1 MKRPK
6 RSRGFALGKE
16 KHVANQKSQEF
27 NDENDALVI
36 LPESQGSDDTVVLLP
51 DQQSQK
57 DALVLLPDEQ
67 SQDETLVLLPE
78 DEQASAA
85 PHKQVKLPDEKKA
98 QDNIKSKT
106 LKTGWKKRSSP
117 PDWRKLSIDSITRLP
132 ANIALVRSF
141 MHAINWKE
149 AQEEVVEGLG
159 NTVVIVGQANTGK
172 STLFNHL
179 KGKQISEVSSQA
191 GTTKDLIRTDF
202 GPFTL
207 IDTPGHLP
215 DIMETGIEEASLVV
229 LLIDGEKGL
238 RPDDRNLLMT
248 IREMEKPTI
257 VTVNKIDAL
266 KSAQAGD
273 DLANN
278 VAMRL
283 GITGVIPI
291 SARQGTNVAEELV
304 PAMISASPE
313 AALVIGRELP
323 AYRRQA
329 AQRIIRNAT
338 LVSLAAGLEPIPLID
353 IPILIGTQVRLVLR
367 LAALYGEPIDSA
379 EALKHAR
386 ELVVTMIGGLT
397 MRFLAEQA
405 AKAVPFGGDIIAGA
419 IAGAATWSIGEV
431 ALEYYEGGK
440 RLDAGRLRSLTSSF
454 YKRFRKQESIDY
466 LRKSEVEGDN
476 KPLALESDAH
486 KQEKRD

>member
-1 MKRPK
+1 MAK
-6 RSRGFALGKE
+6 
-16 KHVANQKSQEF
+16 QKPEDF
-27 NDENDALVI
+27 NEENDALII
-36 LPESQGSDDTVVLLP
+36 LPESQGTDDTLMLLP
-51 DQQSQK
+51 EQQGQK
-57 DALVLLPDEQ
+57 DALVLLPDEEGAE
-67 SQDETLVLLPE
+67 DTLVLLSE
-78 DEQASAA
+78 EEASNR

-98 QDNIKSKT
+98 RQNIT
-106 LKTGWKKRSSP
+106 NRAVKTGWKKRNAP
-117 PDWRKLSIDSITRLP
+117 PDWRKLSFNTITSLP
-132 ANIALVRSF
+132 ANIALVRGF
-141 MHAINWKE
+141 MQAINWKQ
-149 AQEEVVEGLG
+149 AQEEVLEGLG

-172 STLFNHL
+172 STLFNQL
-179 KGKQISEVSSQA
+179 KGKQISEVSPQA

-207 IDTPGHLP
+207 VDTPGHLP
-215 DIMETGIEEASLVV
+215 DVMETGIQQASLVV
-229 LLIDGEKGL
+229 FMIDGEKGL

-257 VTVNKIDAL
+257 VVVNKIDSL
-266 KSAQAGD
+266 RSIQAGD
-273 DLANN
+273 ELANDISR
-278 VAMRL
+278 RL
-283 GITGVIPI
+283 GVSGVIPI
-291 SARQGTNVAEELV
+291 SARNGTNVAEELV

-329 AQRIIRNAT
+329 GQRIIRNAA

-367 LAALYGEPIDSA
+367 LAALYGEPIDST

-386 ELVVTMIGGLT
+386 ELVITMISGLGL
-397 MRFLAEQA
+397 RYLAEQA

-440 RLDAGRLRSLTSSF
+440 RLSTGNLRAMAGTF
-454 YKRFRKQESIDY
+454 YKRFRKPENIEK
-466 LRKSEVEGDN
+466 LRRGADDGLT
-476 KPLALESDAH
+476 PLAIEPDAQSRN
-486 KQEKRD
+486 KKD